1 MKTTLKIVTLLLI
14 ATPSIARAQNNSYQN
29 IPGSSG
35 GGSGMSTY
43 NQQYFQQ
50 NPLPQPMPQSGV
62 GAAGASGYQQ
72 PQQMNVVPV
81 YPGAGAPQSVPGNP
95 SQY

>member
-1 MKTTLKIVTLLLI
+1 MKTTLKIAALI
-14 ATPSIARAQNNSYQN
+14 MLATPSIASAQNNGYQN
-29 IPGSSG
+29 IPGNSG

-50 NPLPQPMPQSGV
+50 NPIPQPAPQSGT

-72 PQQMNVVPV
+72 PQQMNIVPV
-81 YPGAGAPQSVPGNP
+81 YPGAGAPQNAPGNP
-95 SQY
+95 NQY